1 MICEQL
7 LYIIILINGIFLSRS
22 KVKPLSTKPE
32 KHQSLT
38 SLVDVWALLIK
49 AIFSIKPSPTFSK
62 SSWWINLEPEWMF
75 LGFFNQIKIFS
86 QYEFMINFWT
96 FTGHASFSLFSGF
109 HLITFL
115 TVVKTP
121 MFHEVRMSSIWIQKC
136 LSYWLCLFH
145 KVKQLNEHPLSVVIP
160 YFSCIS
166 LVLSIARNRME
177 PANTYEWQVICIP
190 IRVSSIWLIC
200 HKGPYDGGYLWAGFP
215 VSAEDSWSPFRV
227 TASSCSPPETKHTL
241 HSHLSWSEVC
251 FV

>member
-1 MICEQL
+1 MGFTNKSNFLNQTESNFLKEQL
-7 LYIIILINGIFLSRS
+7 MDKLGARM
-22 KVKPLSTKPE
+22 
-32 KHQSLT
+32 
-38 SLVDVWALLIK
+38 DV
-49 AIFSIKPSPTFSK
+49 FG
-62 SSWWINLEPEWMF
+62 
-75 LGFFNQIKIFS
+75 GFYQIKIFS

-115 TVVKTP
+115 TV
-121 MFHEVRMSSIWIQKC
+121 
-136 LSYWLCLFH
+136 LSKRQCFMKSECPAFEYKNVFVILALFH
-145 KVKQLNEHPLSVVIP
+145 KVKQLNEHPLSVAIP

>member
-1 MICEQL
+1 MGFTNKSNFLNQTESNFLKEQL
-7 LYIIILINGIFLSRS
+7 MDKLGARMDGFFLFFLIRLKSSANTN
-22 KVKPLSTKPE
+22 VW
-32 KHQSLT
+32 LT
-38 SLVDVWALLIK
+38 SEHSQAMLHFHCFLVFIWSHLLQFCQN
-49 AIFSIKPSPTFSK
+49 ANV
-62 SSWWINLEPEWMF
+62 SWSQNVQHLNTKMF
-75 LGFFNQIKIFS
+75 
-86 QYEFMINFWT
+86 
-96 FTGHASFSLFSGF
+96 
-109 HLITFL
+109 
-115 TVVKTP
+115 
-121 MFHEVRMSSIWIQKC
+121 

-145 KVKQLNEHPLSVVIP
+145 KVKQLNEHPLSVAIP